1 MIVGIDLGTTNS
13 VLAYLDTG
21 EAAANGA
28 APSGAPSG
36 APSAPPSAA
45 SSAAR
50 PTIHHFQVP
59 QVVEPGHTAP
69 RPLLPSYLYLAGEHD
84 LPEGSLDLPWA
95 SGRTFAVGEF
105 ARERGGEV
113 PGRVVASAKSWL
125 RHREVDRTAAILP
138 WEAPEDVP
146 RLSPL
151 TAQARILEHLRDAW
165 NDTIASRDPSLRL
178 EAQEVLLGVPA
189 SFDPAARELTARAAA
204 AAGFVHLTLLEE
216 PQAAFYAWLQSCG
229 EGWREELAAGDRV
242 LVCDVGGGTT
252 DFTLIGARD
261 ERGELVL
268 DRIAVGD
275 HILLGGDNM
284 DLALAHALAA
294 KLAVQGHQLDAWQ
307 MRSLWHLA
315 RAAKERLLADTQ
327 LDAAPIVI
335 LGRGAKLVGGS
346 IRTELRRSEVEE
358 WLTGGFFPLCGPAD
372 RPVEAPPTGL
382 RELGLPYEADPG
394 VTRHLAQ
401 FIARSREN
409 DDGAPA
415 WPTALLLNGGVM
427 KSPVFAA
434 RVAGLLRE
442 WSGARVRVLAGAD
455 LDLAVATGAV
465 YYGFARRGHG
475 VRIRGGTSRA
485 YYVGIESAL
494 PAVPGVPAP
503 LKAICVAPLGME
515 EGTDAKLPGREFALV
530 TGERAVFRFFAS
542 ARRSEDRIGAM
553 VESWEMA
560 DLEELEPV
568 VATLAPPAGES
579 AGGES
584 GAGESAGVATRA
596 GAPTHAG
603 AAVPVKLE
611 SRVTELGILELWCVS
626 RDGSRRWKLEYEV
639 RARPQAAEAAR

>member
-13 VLAYLDTG
+13 VLAYLDSE
-21 EAAANGA
+21 EAASA
-28 APSGAPSG
+28 SGGRGPL
-36 APSAPPSAA
+36 
-45 SSAAR
+45 
-50 PTIHHFQVP
+50 IHHFAVP
-59 QVVEPGHTAP
+59 QVVEPGHTAA

-84 LPEGSLDLPWA
+84 LPAGSLDLRWA

-125 RHREVDRTAAILP
+125 RHREIDRTAAILP

-151 TAQARILEHLRDAW
+151 TAQTRILEHLRDAW
-165 NDTIASRDPSLRL
+165 NDTIATRDASLRL
-178 EAQEVLLGVPA
+178 EAQDVLLCVPA
-189 SFDPAARELTARAAA
+189 SFDPAARELTAKAAA
-204 AAGFVHLTLLEE
+204 AAGFQHLTLLEE
-216 PQAAFYAWLQSCG
+216 PQAAFYAWLQRTG
-229 EGWREELAAGDRV
+229 DLWREELAAGDRV

-294 KLAVQGHQLDAWQ
+294 KLAVQGQKLDAWQ

-315 RAAKERLLADTQ
+315 RTAKERLLADAT
-327 LDAAPIVI
+327 LVSAPIVV
-335 LGRGAKLVGGS
+335 LGRGAKLIGGS
-346 IRTELRRSEVEE
+346 IHTELLRSEVEE
-358 WLTGGFFPLCGPAD
+358 WLTGGFFPLCQPDD

-401 FIARSREN
+401 FLARVRETS
-409 DDGAPA
+409 DGPA
-415 WPTALLLNGGVM
+415 TWPTALLLNGGVM
-427 KSPVFAA
+427 KSPVFAD

-442 WSGARVRVLAGAD
+442 WAGAPVRVLAGAD
-455 LDLAVATGAV
+455 LDLAVATGAA

-475 VRIRGGTSRA
+475 VRIRGGTARA
-485 YYVGIESAL
+485 YYVGVESAL

-515 EGTDAKLPGREFALV
+515 EGTDAALPGREFALV

-542 ARRSEDRIGAM
+542 ARRSEDRIGAT

-568 VATLAPPAGES
+568 VATLAAGES
-579 AGGES
+579 PDAAS
-584 GAGESAGVATRA
+584 SAASSAAPRAGVV
-596 GAPTHAG
+596 
-603 AAVPVKLE
+603 VPVRLE

-639 RARPQAAEAAR
+639 RERPPAEVTR